1 MLAYSRGNAS
11 CVRVRSS
18 RASTS
23 SVRRSGDEERRGS
36 RAGVDGPGEREGE
49 RETGTSDV
57 SSAVTTSEGTLDKP
71 ETCISAA
78 ESIRVN
84 REWMENRILRDAGLW
99 STGRVALCSSG
110 YVLFPGP
117 FFVGRVKYPEIIP
130 RIPRLR
136 H

>member
-23 SVRRSGDEERRGS
+23 SVRRSGDEESLARRC
-36 RAGVDGPGEREGE
+36 RLDERERR

-71 ETCISAA
+71 ETCISAV

-99 STGRVALCSSG
+99 SNGRVALCSSG
-110 YVLFPGP
+110 YVLLPGP